1 MCRIMDKIE
10 IANNLVRLFADYKKL
25 IEDTAYKINIKD
37 ECSEAVA
44 NAILLLNQNTDGGE
58 NSVIH

>member
-1 MCRIMDKIE
+1 MNKIE

-25 IEDTAYKINIKD
+25 IEDTACKIVIKD
-37 ECSEAVA
+37 EYSEAVA
-44 NAILLLNQNTDGGE
+44 NAILLLSQNTDGGE